1 MQFNLQDQKLTIADE
16 VVEDL
21 LTIEMWDYNGNP

>member
-21 LTIEMWDYNGNP
+21 LTIEMWDYNGSP